1 MGKNLEVIQ
10 KEGTGRYG
18 IIIPVCNEAESLG
31 EVLDELRATLPEG
44 RFVLA
49 VGVNDSHD
57 GSEVVAASRG
67 VMVGRTEQRGYGHG
81 CVAAIE
87 AMRQAGEKV
96 EGYIFYAGDGA
107 SRPGDVVAL
116 VQRFEARGVPLVIGL
131 RRFVL
136 RTWWQEFGRAVPNL
150 ILGVAGLMLTGRFRH
165 DLGPLRL
172 IEGDFFQALDLREMT
187 WGWTIEAEVKASRMG
202 VVAETI
208 PVSERPRLK
217 GEQKVSGVSLG
228 QSLRI
233 GGQML
238 KAGIR
243 ARFCWG
249 AGQKN

>member
-1 MGKNLEVIQ
+1 MEKNLEAIQ

-18 IIIPVCNEAESLG
+18 IIIPVCNEAECLG
-31 EVLDELRATLPEG
+31 EVIDELRAALPEG
-44 RFVLA
+44 HFVLA
-49 VGVNDSHD
+49 VGVNDSND

-67 VMVGRTEQRGYGHG
+67 VIVGSTECRGYGHG
-81 CVAAIE
+81 CVAAID
-87 AMRQAGEKV
+87 AMRLVGETV
-96 EGYIFYAGDGA
+96 DGYIFYAGDGA
-107 SRPGDVVAL
+107 SQPGDVLAL

-172 IEGDFFQALDLREMT
+172 IGRDFFQALDLREMT

-202 VVAETI
+202 VVAETV

-228 QSLRI
+228 QSLWI

-243 ARFCWG
+243 ARFQWG
-249 AGQKN
+249 AGQKS